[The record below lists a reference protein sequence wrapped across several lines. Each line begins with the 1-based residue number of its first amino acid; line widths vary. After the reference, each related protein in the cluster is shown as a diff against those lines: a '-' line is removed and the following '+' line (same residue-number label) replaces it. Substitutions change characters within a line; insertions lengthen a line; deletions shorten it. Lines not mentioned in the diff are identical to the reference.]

1 MNMALRATCAA
12 AGEWLALAG
21 RQQRDCAMQM
31 IERYGP
37 EFDAHTGNG
46 GCEVWLPVAVA
57 LTPGP

>member
-1 MNMALRATCAA
+1 M
-12 AGEWLALAG
+12 
-21 RQQRDCAMQM
+21 DCAMQM